1 MLKYIEFKDRRYSMK
16 GIILAAGA
24 GTRLYPLTKSVNKQL
39 LPIYNKPMIYYPL
52 SILMEIGIKDIILIT
67 SEREQEN
74 FKNLLGDGSQFG
86 INMNYAIQYVP
97 RGISDAFIIAEDF
110 IGNDSSVLILGDNV
124 FYGKELLDN
133 LQQAKNNLETGFSTI
148 FGYKVTDP
156 QRFGVVEFND
166 KKEVLSLEE
175 KPENPKSNYAATG
188 LYFYTPGATR
198 NAKTL
203 KPSARGEIEITDLN
217 KIYLNQGRLKC
228 ELMDDS
234 INWIDTGTY
243 ESLLE
248 AAIKIKEYEL
258 TTKTQVASLE
268 EIALRKGFISKDRLK
283 EILENMIPSGYQK
296 ELSKLI

>member
-1 MLKYIEFKDRRYSMK
+1 MK